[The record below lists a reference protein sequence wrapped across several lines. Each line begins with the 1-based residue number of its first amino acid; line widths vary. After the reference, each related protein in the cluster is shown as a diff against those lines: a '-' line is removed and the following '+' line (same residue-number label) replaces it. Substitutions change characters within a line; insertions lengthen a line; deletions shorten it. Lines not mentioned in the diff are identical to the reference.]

1 MPKNQ
6 FESAILYSSEAEEV
20 YKALKKSGHTELA
33 TRIREKTRRSKR
45 DRKFI
50 ENLGYL
56 SEDEFDVD
64 DCPVVS
70 QCDEGAY
77 VMVWRWVSNKSAGIE
92 KEDESD

>member
-70 QCDEGAY
+70 SSDDGAY
-77 VMVWRWVSNKSAGIE
+77 VMVWKWVSNE
-92 KEDESD
+92 KCRNRNRD